1 MAYIHDNYL
10 SWIHDFNNSLKETK
24 IYKKINYFSNNINSK
39 ALSISKLDY
48 NYRNLQL
55 YPRIFIEL
63 AFVFLIVI
71 ILILNKDQKM
81 SSIFIEK
88 TSVFFLVIIRILP
101 IINQLINQINE
112 INYSLV
118 SVDEIQKI

>member
-1 MAYIHDNYL
+1 M
-10 SWIHDFNNSLKETK
+10 NS
-24 IYKKINYFSNNINSK
+24 
-39 ALSISKLDY
+39 
-48 NYRNLQL
+48 
-55 YPRIFIEL
+55 
-63 AFVFLIVI
+63 
-71 ILILNKDQKM
+71 M
-81 SSIFIEK
+81 FIEK